1 MIAARSETTATA
13 LVGRPSFRSQTAAR
27 PLDQLNFLS
36 SANYANLPASYQT
49 SIDNWISAK
58 QSSNLLAQPEPD
70 SFEDWPP
77 APPQTKTTQLVS
89 VVEGGDTNRE
99 TSHLLAEWHGQVTEI
114 LADVFKAEL
123 RGTHGLGVVGKL
135 EEALIPTDDVQPAD
149 VDLFVDGAFFRLCIS
164 YEVSA
169 TGVRRR
175 CTTVVFRRL
184 PAYRREE
191 LEDARRVGQ
200 EIARGLRLE

>member
-1 MIAARSETTATA
+1 MIAARGESTATA
-13 LVGRPSFRSQTAAR
+13 LVGRPSFRSQTTAT

-36 SANYANLPASYQT
+36 PGSYAKLPASYQ
-49 SIDNWISAK
+49 SGIDSWISAK
-58 QSSNLLAQPEPD
+58 QSSDLPIQYEPD

-77 APPQTKTTQLVS
+77 APSQTKTTQLVT
-89 VVEGGDTNRE
+89 VVEGDNNRE

-114 LADVFKAEL
+114 LGDVFKAEL
-123 RGTHGLGVVGKL
+123 RGTHGVGVVGKQ
-135 EEALIPTDDVQPAD
+135 EEALIPIDDVQPD
-149 VDLFVDGAFFRLCIS
+149 DIDLFVDGAFFRLCIS